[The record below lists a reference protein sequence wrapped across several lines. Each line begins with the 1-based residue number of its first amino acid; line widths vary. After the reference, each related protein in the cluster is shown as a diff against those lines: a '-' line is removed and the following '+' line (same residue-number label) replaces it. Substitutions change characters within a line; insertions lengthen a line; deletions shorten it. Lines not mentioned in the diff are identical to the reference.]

1 VTWSGRKNIRANRRD
16 RRANALLIIT
26 LPIRTNCKIANR
38 KQLQFAL
45 RKILAIFFSGHLSR
59 ARGGVM
65 TDDLSDPQ
73 QWRDNIEARVGTLEA
88 TVTTEAQLRATMDFD
103 MGKMQSEFRAQR
115 SMLQALHVTQ
125 QDHNRR
131 LTGVE
136 DRLTGVEGRL
146 TNIEGGLE
154 LVRVGVEALHG
165 KLDLLIDKN

>member
-1 VTWSGRKNIRANRRD
+1 
-16 RRANALLIIT
+16 
-26 LPIRTNCKIANR
+26 
-38 KQLQFAL
+38 
-45 RKILAIFFSGHLSR
+45 
-59 ARGGVM
+59 M

-136 DRLTGVEGRL
+136 DRLTGVEDRLTGVEGRLTGVEDRLTGVEGRLTGVEGRLTGVEGRL

>member
-1 VTWSGRKNIRANRRD
+1 
-16 RRANALLIIT
+16 
-26 LPIRTNCKIANR
+26 
-38 KQLQFAL
+38 
-45 RKILAIFFSGHLSR
+45 
-59 ARGGVM
+59 M

-136 DRLTGVEGRL
+136 GRLTGVEDRLTGVEGRLTGVEGRLTGVEGRLTGVEGRL

>member
-1 VTWSGRKNIRANRRD
+1 
-16 RRANALLIIT
+16 
-26 LPIRTNCKIANR
+26 
-38 KQLQFAL
+38 
-45 RKILAIFFSGHLSR
+45 
-59 ARGGVM
+59 M

-136 DRLTGVEGRL
+136 GRLTGVEDRLTGVEGRLTGVEDRLTGVEGRLTGVEGRLTGVEGRL